1 MNWSALAAWLY
12 ENDQLDVAKAKAHGI
27 EVIYIDPRSTN
38 AAQVAA
44 AIRAA
49 GLTPGA
55 YFATSWWPHAT
66 PAEFAQS
73 VSNLLNHV
81 LPRVGTAEAP
91 PCMLDLEAVT
101 YTWCAAAIANYRR
114 HQPLRP
120 TAYTN
125 EPFKDSSIVPI
136 DALIKAKMHW
146 YLQLYAG
153 DMTPVNEA
161 RATLQVCRIYPPS
174 MVHPFYDGA
183 ALPSDAQDGCVF
195 TLERIPS

>member
-27 EVIYIDPRSTN
+27 EVIYIDPRSSN
-38 AAQVAA
+38 AAEVIA

-55 YFATSWWPHAT
+55 YFATSWWENAT
-66 PAEFAQS
+66 PAVFAQH
-73 VSNLLNHV
+73 VSDLLNAT
-81 LPRVGTAEAP
+81 LPRGSAAEAP
-91 PCMLDLEAVT
+91 PAMLDLEAVA
-101 YTWCAAAIANYRR
+101 YDWAQLAVQSYRT
-114 HQPLRP
+114 HQPARP

-125 EPFKDSSIVPI
+125 EPFKDGSVVPLA
-136 DALIKAKMHW
+136 ALMKANLHW
-146 YLQLYAG
+146 YVQLYADG
-153 DMTPVNEA
+153 MEPVNAA
-161 RATLQVCRIYPPS
+161 RAMLQTCRLYPP
-174 MVHPFYDGA
+174 MQVHPFYDGA